1 MKHDRFDM
9 LLAAV
14 ALGEASRAERAE
26 FADHAVACDACRAEA
41 GNASTVLNAIVDAR
55 DAETWR
61 PAVDR
66 AVLARIRDSRSS
78 RFRVTIGALGWAVAL
93 SIVLNVAFVS
103 GLSARFFGGFDASGE
118 VADHPTAMKFSL
130 ESPEPHAPRAVLER
144 RARVAI
150 VPRRERRPHVH
161 ARGSGS
167 IARRAPAT
175 PIAPDV
181 TATDVPDVLAGLD
194 IDGADDQAK
203 HVAVQP
209 ARRCDDAQS
218 EPGSDETSATAPCPV
233 RSAADL
239 PR

>member
-1 MKHDRFDM
+1 MNHDRFDA

-14 ALGEASRAERAE
+14 VLGEASHAERAD
-26 FADHAVACDACRAEA
+26 FADHAVACEACRAEA
-41 GNASTVLNAIVDAR
+41 DAAPTVLNAIVDAR

-61 PAVDR
+61 PAIDR
-66 AVLARIRDSRSS
+66 AVLGRIRDSRSS

-93 SIVLNVAFVS
+93 SIVLNLAFAS

-118 VADHPTAMKFSL
+118 AADHRTAMKFSL
-130 ESPEPHAPRAVLER
+130 ESPEPHPPRAIVER

-150 VPRRERRPHVH
+150 VPRRERNTRVR
-161 ARGSGS
+161 AEGSAP

-175 PIAPDV
+175 PVAPDL

-194 IDGADDQAK
+194 IDGADDRTK

-209 ARRCDDAQS
+209 VRRCDDAQP
-218 EPGSDETSATAPCPV
+218 EPTSDETSATAPCPV